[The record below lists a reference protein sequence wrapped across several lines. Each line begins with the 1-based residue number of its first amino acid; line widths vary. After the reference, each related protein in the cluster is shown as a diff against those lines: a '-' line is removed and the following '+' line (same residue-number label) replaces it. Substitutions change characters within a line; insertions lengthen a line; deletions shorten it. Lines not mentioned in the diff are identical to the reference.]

1 MTMTKQKLRQNTL
14 IALSQ
19 FSADKSQ
26 KDLADEELLAKLL
39 ATPCYQTAKVIATY
53 LSMPHEF
60 NTEPFIKQALKDH
73 KVIVV
78 PKTFPKG
85 KMIFVPYHEEQ
96 LEKTVFGVL
105 EPTSNVSVS
114 PDDIDLIHVPG
125 LIFSPDGYRVGYGAG
140 YYDRYLSTYQ
150 GDTISTVYPFQI
162 QHFKKEAFDI
172 PVRKL
177 LQ

>member
-1 MTMTKQKLRQNTL
+1 MTMTKQKLRQDMIATL
-14 IALSQ
+14 TH
-19 FSADKSQ
+19 FSADKAQ
-26 KDLADEELLAKLL
+26 KDLADEKLLTKLL
-39 ATPCYQTAKVIATY
+39 ATSYYQTAKVIATY

-60 NTEPFIKQALKDH
+60 NTKPFIKQALKDH

-85 KMIFVPYHEEQ
+85 KMIFVPYHAEQ
-96 LEKTVFGVL
+96 LKKTSFGVL
-105 EPTSNVSVS
+105 EPTSNASVN

-125 LIFSPDGYRVGYGAG
+125 LIFSPDGYRIGYGAG
-140 YYDRYLSTYQ
+140 YYDRYLATYQ

-162 QHFKKEAFDI
+162 HSFTKEIFDI